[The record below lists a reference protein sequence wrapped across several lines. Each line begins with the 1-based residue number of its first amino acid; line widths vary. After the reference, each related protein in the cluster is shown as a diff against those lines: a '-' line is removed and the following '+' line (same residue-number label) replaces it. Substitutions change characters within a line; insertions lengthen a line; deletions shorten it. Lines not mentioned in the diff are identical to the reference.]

1 MLEVATTVSA
11 RALSLEASSRPD
23 TLKQTDQLIKQ
34 KTLADGVGHA
44 FVLEVGD
51 GAHRQAHQPLN
62 DRLSIAAFEAST
74 IAGTSMGGWPTNCR
88 SIGSSAGSPGAAP

>member
-1 MLEVATTVSA
+1 MILKVATTVSA

-34 KTLADGVGHA
+34 KTLADGVGHT

-51 GAHRQAHQPLN
+51 GAH
-62 DRLSIAAFEAST
+62 
-74 IAGTSMGGWPTNCR
+74 
-88 SIGSSAGSPGAAP
+88 

>member
-1 MLEVATTVSA
+1 MRLFSDHRNSAGERVRIALHCVQPGGKALRNMLDVATTVSA

-34 KTLADGVGHA
+34 KTLADGVGHT

-51 GAHRQAHQPLN
+51 GAHR
-62 DRLSIAAFEAST
+62 
-74 IAGTSMGGWPTNCR
+74 
-88 SIGSSAGSPGAAP
+88 

>member
-34 KTLADGVGHA
+34 QTLADGAGHT

-51 GAHRQAHQPLN
+51 GAHR
-62 DRLSIAAFEAST
+62 
-74 IAGTSMGGWPTNCR
+74 
-88 SIGSSAGSPGAAP
+88 

>member
-34 KTLADGVGHA
+34 KTLGDGVGHT

-51 GAHRQAHQPLN
+51 GAHR
-62 DRLSIAAFEAST
+62 
-74 IAGTSMGGWPTNCR
+74 
-88 SIGSSAGSPGAAP
+88 